1 MMKKIFSIALTGL
14 PCSGKSEIG
23 KILEKRA
30 GFVRIP
36 SDSVREKLFGDTH
49 IKKINESQWKLVH
62 VIYSVDRNALLLQGK
77 SVVTESCPL
86 DENLKR
92 LTVYSSPYMKKFLK
106 DKRLILDRYLI
117 ELSIT
122 KDEYRKR
129 NDMKGR
135 TDKESRDIGKL
146 IADNWESVDKLSDDF
161 GTVKV
166 LRYPN
171 NTMDDQKKILEHL
184 GKIIGKP
191 LI

>member
-135 TDKESRDIGKL
+135 TDKESKDIGKL
-146 IADNWESVDKLSDDF
+146 IADNWESAGKLSDDF

>member
-1 MMKKIFSIALTGL
+1 MKKIFSIALTGL

-62 VIYSVDRNALLLQGK
+62 VIYSVDRNALLLQGNN
-77 SVVTESCPL
+77 VVTESCPL
-86 DENLKR
+86 DKNLKR
-92 LTVYSSPYMKKFLK
+92 LTVYSSPYMKRFLK
-106 DKRLILDRYLI
+106 EKGIVLDRYFI

-135 TDKESRDIGKL
+135 TDKESRDIGKF
-146 IADNWESVDKLSDDF
+146 IANNWERAGKLSDDF
-161 GTVKV
+161 GPVKV
-166 LRYPN
+166 LRYHN

-184 GKIIGKP
+184 GKIIGKS

>member
-135 TDKESRDIGKL
+135 TDKESNDIGKL
-146 IADNWESVDKLSDDF
+146 IADNWESAGKLSDDF